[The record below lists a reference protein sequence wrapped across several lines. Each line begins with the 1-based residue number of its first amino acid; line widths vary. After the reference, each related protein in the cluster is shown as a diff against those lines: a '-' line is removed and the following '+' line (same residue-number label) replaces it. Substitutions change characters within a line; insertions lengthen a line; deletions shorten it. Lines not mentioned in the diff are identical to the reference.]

1 MLPDTIITSDTPS
14 SSSQFNS
21 SSRIICRVCQKQYS
35 QYTCPR
41 CNTRYCS
48 LPCYKSHS
56 LHCTE
61 SFMRENVEE
70 ELRQLQ
76 PDDESKQKMLHIL
89 KRFHSEEQ
97 EMDYMDEHGSDSDSE
112 SLFAEETVRKILSG
126 SQVGL
131 DDLSVEE
138 QKHFLRAIASGELSK
153 LLKPWEP
160 WWLKRS
166 ANYTRLSQ
174 DGTQLVQPLDNTGK
188 LASSHDNIENDQVYD
203 IPPGPDAPLP
213 SVRRLSA
220 TEPSPLLTVHLVDII
235 YSYCFTLRL
244 YNGDWSSD
252 STGSV
257 EVLLSISSVLGQ
269 GGQPETVL
277 EALSYC
283 SEQTCSPAY
292 RHMGGSQFALNLMD
306 DVTSVLYL
314 GGAAIVCLLCDL
326 QRLIQAA
333 EKEFKSE
340 KSGKSRGSKIKTKLK
355 SAERKVYF
363 IKCWANEQPNEA
375 WSSLAAI
382 VKAEK
387 SSAMAYITRGRYSSK
402 KEEGSKPK
410 DKPMICEFQ

>member
-1 MLPDTIITSDTPS
+1 
-14 SSSQFNS
+14 
-21 SSRIICRVCQKQYS
+21 
-35 QYTCPR
+35 
-41 CNTRYCS
+41 
-48 LPCYKSHS
+48 
-56 LHCTE
+56 
-61 SFMRENVEE
+61 MRENVEE

-97 EMDYMDEHGSDSDSE
+97 EMDHVDEHDSDSE
-112 SLFAEETVRKILSG
+112 SLLSEETVQKILSG
-126 SQVGL
+126 SHVGL

-138 QKHFLRAIASGELSK
+138 RKHFLRAIASGELGK
-153 LLKPWEP
+153 LIKPWEP

-174 DGTQLVQPLDNTGK
+174 DGTQLVQPLDNEGK
-188 LASSHDNIENDQVYD
+188 LASSHDNIESDQVHD
-203 IPPGPDAPLP
+203 IPPGPEAPLP

-244 YNGDWSSD
+244 YNGDWMSD

-257 EVLLSISSVLGQ
+257 EVLLSISSILGQ

-283 SEQTCSPAY
+283 SEQICSPAY
-292 RHMGGSQFALNLMD
+292 RHMGGSQFALDLMD

-333 EKEFKSE
+333 EKELKSE
-340 KSGKSRGSKIKTKLK
+340 KSGKSTGSKIKAKLK

-363 IKCWANEQPNEA
+363 IACWANEQPNEA

-387 SSAMAYITRGRYSSK
+387 SSAVEYITRGRYSSK
-402 KEEGSKPK
+402 KESSSKPK
-410 DKPMICEFQ
+410 EKPLIREFQ